1 MPMSE
6 KKDKFWAGVFKPKE
20 LKLIFTLVFLA
31 SVLLNF
37 YLLAA
42 LYQKGATKSA
52 QSCASSQFIYCI
64 NGKCESSSKNLSEK
78 EARKIEQDI
87 KRKLKEFDDEFYRMQ
102 KEHERFMNEF
112 FRW

>member
-1 MPMSE
+1 MSE
-6 KKDKFWAGVFKPKE
+6 KKDKVWGDIIKPKE
-20 LKLIFTLVFLA
+20 IKFLFAIVFFA

-42 LYQKGATKSA
+42 LYQKGAPKSA

-87 KRKLKEFDDEFYRMQ
+87 KRRLKEFDNEFYRMQ
-102 KEHERFMNEF
+102 KEHERLMNEF
-112 FRW
+112 FKW